1 MQAFRFPLA
10 KVLHWRRLQ
19 LELEENKFKR
29 LTAALAQLDHTGAEL
44 AAAAVRAEMQVR
56 AWSPL
61 AGRDLAALA
70 GFRVHVREQER
81 TLAVRRA
88 ECVQKIASQQNA
100 MLEARRRCRLLERL
114 EDREFRD
121 WQVLSSRE
129 IEQLAAESHLAGLA
143 RRRLP

>member
-1 MQAFRFPLA
+1 MKAFRFPLA

-19 LELEENKFKR
+19 LELEENKLKR
-29 LTAALAQLDHTGAEL
+29 LTAALAQVDRTGAEL

-56 AWSPL
+56 SWSPL

-70 GFRVHVREQER
+70 GFRMHVRNQER
-81 TLAVRRA
+81 SLAARRA
-88 ECVQKIASQQNA
+88 ECLRQIAAQQIA

-114 EDREFRD
+114 EERQLREWRL
-121 WQVLSSRE
+121 LSSRD